1 MYTITNECTGKT
13 GSSDTLL
20 SLISNVMTDDYYEQR
35 LSELYWISNN
45 GNNKT
50 TIKAPY
56 FDDVNIG
63 KLLVVYAKYI
73 GTYGQLKMQILND
86 IIDEVLDVFDHSD
99 EVSIC
104 HGKFTITKE

>member
-1 MYTITNECTGKT
+1 MYTIMDKCTGKT
-13 GSSDTLL
+13 ESSDNLR
-20 SLISNVMTDDYYEQR
+20 SIISGVMTDNLYEQR

-45 GNNKT
+45 ET

-56 FDDVNIG
+56 IDDVNIG
-63 KLLVVYAKYI
+63 KLLIVYAKYI
-73 GTYGQLKMQILND
+73 GTYAQLKMQILDD
-86 IIDEVLDVFDHSD
+86 IVDEVMAVFKHSD

>member
-1 MYTITNECTGKT
+1 MYTITNKYTGKT
-13 GSSDTLL
+13 KSSDNLR
-20 SLISNVMTDDYYEQR
+20 SLISDVMTDDFYEQR

-45 GNNKT
+45 ET

-56 FDDVNIG
+56 IDDVNIG

-73 GTYGQLKMQILND
+73 GTYAQLKMQILND
-86 IIDEVLDVFDHSD
+86 IVDEVIAVFDHSD

-104 HGKFTITKE
+104 HGKFTITRD

>member
-1 MYTITNECTGKT
+1 MYKITNKYTGKT
-13 GSSDTLL
+13 ESSDTLL
-20 SLISNVMTDDYYEQR
+20 SLIDSVMTDDFYEKR

-45 GNNKT
+45 GNNET

-56 FDDVNIG
+56 IDDVNIG
-63 KLLVVYAKYI
+63 KLLAVYAKYI
-73 GTYGQLKMQILND
+73 GTYAQLKMQILND
-86 IIDEVLDVFDHSD
+86 IVDEVMAVFDHSD